1 MSDADL
7 IYFVPYGLLHYLPL
21 HALELNGEPLIKN
34 HPVVYSPS
42 ASLIQFYKRKGSGK
56 LNSCAS
62 FGIVSGQEKYTF
74 GQEAEEVEPFNSKP
88 HVDATKSVVYENID
102 NDVLHFACH
111 GEFNSI
117 DPLSSGI
124 KLYDDR
130 FTAREILNLK
140 LGSELITLSACET
153 GINETKPGNDIDG
166 LTRSLIYAGYSFSY
180 S

>member
-56 LNSCAS
+56 LDSCAS
-62 FGIVSGQEKYTF
+62 FGNCKRTREVYI
-74 GQEAEEVEPFNSKP
+74 GQEAEEVADLFNSKP
-88 HVDATKSVVYENID
+88 HIDATKSVVYENID

-111 GEFNSI
+111 GA
-117 DPLSSGI
+117 GI
-124 KLYDDR
+124 SKN
-130 FTAREILNLK
+130 A
-140 LGSELITLSACET
+140 A
-153 GINETKPGNDIDG
+153 
-166 LTRSLIYAGYSFSY
+166 
-180 S
+180 